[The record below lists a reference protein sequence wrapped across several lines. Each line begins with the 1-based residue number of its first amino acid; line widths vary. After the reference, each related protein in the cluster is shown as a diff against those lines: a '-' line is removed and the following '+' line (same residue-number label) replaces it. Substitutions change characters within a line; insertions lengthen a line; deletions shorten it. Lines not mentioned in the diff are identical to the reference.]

1 MSKLIFLPVSILSG
15 LISGLIG
22 KRLFAG
28 IWRLIDKEEPPR
40 AEQQHVD
47 LRKFALA
54 LVIEGALFR
63 AVKGLVDHAS
73 RESFA
78 KVTGTWPGESDAPQA
93 E

>member
-1 MSKLIFLPVSILSG
+1 MSKLIFLPVGAAAG
-15 LISGLIG
+15 LLSGLIG
-22 KRLFAG
+22 KRLFTR

-40 AEQQHVD
+40 AEQQHID
-47 LRKFALA
+47 LGKFALA

-78 KVTGTWPGESDAPQA
+78 RLTGTWPGDSDAPQP